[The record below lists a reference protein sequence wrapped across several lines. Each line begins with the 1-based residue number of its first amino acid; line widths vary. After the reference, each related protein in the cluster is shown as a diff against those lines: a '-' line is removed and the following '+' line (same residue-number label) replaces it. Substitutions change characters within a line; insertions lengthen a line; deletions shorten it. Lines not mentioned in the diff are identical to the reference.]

1 MKQVHNRLTLL
12 TWLVRGV
19 FILAN
24 EKVLVDRSKS
34 GKVRPWRE
42 RKLENLQ
49 YGDYLQILNYKKAH
63 RVKECGEVLYFVED
77 EQGHKKLAQTWFC
90 HSRLC
95 PLCNWRRSMK
105 QSNQLTQILEEA
117 VKQRKTGRFLFLTLT
132 VENTTGDQLKSELR
146 RMGRAIRDLMRYK
159 KPAKNLLGYVRSTEV
174 TVNHEADQPMYHHH
188 MHVLLFVKSLYFK
201 GSDNYISQSEWTG
214 YWQRAMKLTYVPI
227 VNVEAVKP
235 NVKRQKNSL
244 LASAQETAKYQVKSK
259 DILTN
264 NQEQDLQVI
273 DDLEQ
278 ALAGS
283 RQISYGG
290 LLKEIRKQLQLED
303 VENGDL
309 INTDSDDQKV
319 DQVVR
324 EIVAKWDYQR
334 NNYFV

>member
-1 MKQVHNRLTLL
+1 MTDR
-12 TWLVRGV
+12 
-19 FILAN
+19 
-24 EKVLVDRSKS
+24 KVLVDKSRS

-63 RVKECGEVLYFVED
+63 RVKECGEVLRFVED

-95 PLCNWRRSMK
+95 PLCNWRRAMK
-105 QSNQLTQILEEA
+105 QSNQLTQILAEA

-132 VENTTGDQLKSELR
+132 VENTTGEQLKSELR
-146 RMGRAIRDLMRYK
+146 QMGRAIAKIFQYK
-159 KPAKNLLGYVRSTEV
+159 KAAKNLLGYVRSTEV
-174 TVNHEADQPMYHHH
+174 TVNHEVDQPMYHHH
-188 MHVLLFVKSLYFK
+188 MHVLLFMKSSYFT
-201 GSDNYISQSEWTG
+201 GIDNYISQAEWTG
-214 YWQRAMKLTYVPI
+214 YWQRAMKLTYMPV

-235 NVKRQKNSL
+235 NVNRHKNSL

-259 DILTN
+259 DILTHN
-264 NQEQDLQVI
+264 PEQDLQVI

-324 EIVAKWDYQR
+324 EIIAKWDYQR
-334 NNYFV
+334 KNYFV

>member
-1 MKQVHNRLTLL
+1 MTDR
-12 TWLVRGV
+12 
-19 FILAN
+19 
-24 EKVLVDRSKS
+24 KVLVDKSRS

-63 RVKECGEVLYFVED
+63 RVKECGEVLRFVED

-95 PLCNWRRSMK
+95 PLCNWRRAMK
-105 QSNQLTQILEEA
+105 QSNQLTQILAEA

-132 VENTTGDQLKSELR
+132 VENTTGKQLKSELR
-146 RMGRAIRDLMRYK
+146 QMGRAIRDLMRYK

-214 YWQRAMKLTYVPI
+214 YWQRAMKLTYVPM
-227 VNVEAVKP
+227 VNVESVKP
-235 NVKRQKNSL
+235 NVNRHKNSL

-309 INTDSDDQKV
+309 INTDCDNQEP

-324 EIVAKWDYQR
+324 EIVAKWDYLR
-334 NNYFV
+334 KNYFI

>member
-1 MKQVHNRLTLL
+1 MIDR
-12 TWLVRGV
+12 
-19 FILAN
+19 
-24 EKVLVDRSKS
+24 KVLVDQSQS

-49 YGDYLQILNYKKAH
+49 YSDYLQILHYKKAH
-63 RVKECGEVLYFVED
+63 RVKECGEVLRFVED
-77 EQGHKKLAQTWFC
+77 KNGHKKLAQTWFC

-95 PLCNWRRSMK
+95 PLCNWRRAMK
-105 QSNQLTQILEEA
+105 QSNQLTQILAEA

-132 VENTTGDQLKSELR
+132 VENTSGNQLKSELR
-146 RMGRAIRDLMRYK
+146 QMGRAIRDLMRYK

-174 TVNHEADQPMYHHH
+174 TVNHEVDQPMYHHH
-188 MHVLLFVKSLYFK
+188 MHVLLFMKSSYFT
-201 GSDNYISQSEWTG
+201 GTDNYISQAEWTG
-214 YWQRAMKLTYVPI
+214 YWQRAMKLTYMPV

-235 NVKRQKNSL
+235 NVNRHKNSL

-264 NQEQDLQVI
+264 NPEQDLQVI

-324 EIVAKWDYQR
+324 EIIAKWDYQR
-334 NNYFV
+334 KNYFV

>member
-1 MKQVHNRLTLL
+1 MTDR
-12 TWLVRGV
+12 
-19 FILAN
+19 
-24 EKVLVDRSKS
+24 KVLVDRSQS

-42 RKLENLQ
+42 HKLENLQ
-49 YGDYLQILNYKKAH
+49 YGEYLQMLHYKKAH
-63 RVKECGEVLYFVED
+63 RVKECGEVLRFVED
-77 EQGHKKLAQTWFC
+77 KNGHKKLAQTWFC

-95 PLCNWRRSMK
+95 PLCNWRRAMK

-132 VENTTGDQLKSELR
+132 VENTTGKQLKSELR
-146 RMGRAIRDLMRYK
+146 QMGRAVRDLMRYK

-319 DQVVR
+319 EQVVR

-334 NNYFV
+334 KNYFV

>member
-1 MKQVHNRLTLL
+1 MTDR
-12 TWLVRGV
+12 
-19 FILAN
+19 
-24 EKVLVDRSKS
+24 KVLVDKSRS

-63 RVKECGEVLYFVED
+63 RVKECGEVLRFVED

-95 PLCNWRRSMK
+95 PLCNWRRAMK
-105 QSNQLTQILEEA
+105 QSNQLTQILAEA
-117 VKQRKTGRFLFLTLT
+117 VKKRKTGRFLFLTLT
-132 VENTTGDQLKSELR
+132 VENTTGKQLKSELR
-146 RMGRAIRDLMRYK
+146 QMGRAIRDLMRYK

-235 NVKRQKNSL
+235 NVNRHKNSL

-309 INTDSDDQKV
+309 INTDCDNQEP

-324 EIVAKWDYQR
+324 EIVAKWDYLR
-334 NNYFV
+334 KNYFI

>member
-1 MKQVHNRLTLL
+1 MLH
-12 TWLVRGV
+12 
-19 FILAN
+19 
-24 EKVLVDRSKS
+24 
-34 GKVRPWRE
+34 
-42 RKLENLQ
+42 
-49 YGDYLQILNYKKAH
+49 YKKAY
-63 RVKECGEVLYFVED
+63 RVKECGEVLRFVED
-77 EQGHKKLAQTWFC
+77 KNGHKKLVQTWFC

-105 QSNQLTQILEEA
+105 QSNQLTQILTET

-132 VENTTGDQLKSELR
+132 VKNTTGDLLKSELR
-146 RMGRAIRDLMRYK
+146 QMGRAIAKIFQYK
-159 KPAKNLLGYVRSTEV
+159 KVAKNLLGYVRSTEV

-188 MHVLLFVKSLYFK
+188 MHVLLFVKNHYFK
-201 GSDNYISQSEWTG
+201 GTDNYISQVEWTG
-214 YWQRAMKLTYVPI
+214 FWQRAMKLTYVPM

-290 LLKEIRKQLQLED
+290 LLKEIRK
-303 VENGDL
+303 
-309 INTDSDDQKV
+309 
-319 DQVVR
+319 
-324 EIVAKWDYQR
+324 
-334 NNYFV
+334 

>member
-1 MKQVHNRLTLL
+1 MNYGRWDEPLQRSFSIK
-12 TWLVRGV
+12 
-19 FILAN
+19 
-24 EKVLVDRSKS
+24 KV
-34 GKVRPWRE
+34 
-42 RKLENLQ
+42 
-49 YGDYLQILNYKKAH
+49 
-63 RVKECGEVLYFVED
+63 
-77 EQGHKKLAQTWFC
+77 
-90 HSRLC
+90 
-95 PLCNWRRSMK
+95 
-105 QSNQLTQILEEA
+105 
-117 VKQRKTGRFLFLTLT
+117 
-132 VENTTGDQLKSELR
+132 
-146 RMGRAIRDLMRYK
+146 
-159 KPAKNLLGYVRSTEV
+159 AKNLLGYVRSTEV
-174 TVNHEADQPMYHHH
+174 TINHEADQPMYHHH
-188 MHVLLFVKSLYFK
+188 MHVLLFMKSSYFT
-201 GSDNYISQSEWTG
+201 GTDNYISQAEWTR
-214 YWQRAMKLTYVPI
+214 YWQRAMKLAYAPV

-319 DQVVR
+319 AQAVR

-334 NNYFV
+334 KNYFV

>member
-1 MKQVHNRLTLL
+1 MADR
-12 TWLVRGV
+12 
-19 FILAN
+19 
-24 EKVLVDRSKS
+24 KVLVDQSQS

-49 YGDYLQILNYKKAH
+49 YSDYLQILHYKKAH
-63 RVKECGEVLYFVED
+63 RVKECGEVLRFVED
-77 EQGHKKLAQTWFC
+77 KNGHKKLAQTWFC

-95 PLCNWRRSMK
+95 PLCNWRRAMK
-105 QSNQLTQILEEA
+105 QSNQLTQILAEA

-132 VENTTGDQLKSELR
+132 VENTTGNQLKSELR
-146 RMGRAIRDLMRYK
+146 QMGRAIRDLMRYK

-174 TVNHEADQPMYHHH
+174 TVNHETDQPMYHHH
-188 MHVLLFVKSLYFK
+188 MHVLLFMKSSYFT
-201 GSDNYISQSEWTG
+201 GTDNYISQAEWTG
-214 YWQRAMKLTYVPI
+214 YWQRAMKLTYMPV

-235 NVKRQKNSL
+235 NVNRHKNSL

-259 DILTN
+259 DILTHN
-264 NQEQDLQVI
+264 PEQDLQVI

-324 EIVAKWDYQR
+324 EIIAKWDYQR
-334 NNYFV
+334 KNYFV

>member
-1 MKQVHNRLTLL
+1 MTDR
-12 TWLVRGV
+12 
-19 FILAN
+19 
-24 EKVLVDRSKS
+24 KVLVDKSRS

-63 RVKECGEVLYFVED
+63 RVKECGEVLRFVED

-95 PLCNWRRSMK
+95 PLCNWRRAMK
-105 QSNQLTQILEEA
+105 QSNQLTQILAEA

-132 VENTTGDQLKSELR
+132 VENTTGKQLKSELR
-146 RMGRAIRDLMRYK
+146 QMGRAIRDLMRYK

-214 YWQRAMKLTYVPI
+214 YWQRAMKLTYVPM
-227 VNVEAVKP
+227 VNVESVKP
-235 NVKRQKNSL
+235 NVNRHKNSL

-290 LLKEIRKQLQLED
+290 LLKEIHKQLQLED

-309 INTDSDDQKV
+309 INTDCDNQEP

-324 EIVAKWDYQR
+324 EIVAKWDYLR
-334 NNYFV
+334 KNYFI

>member
-1 MKQVHNRLTLL
+1 MADK
-12 TWLVRGV
+12 
-19 FILAN
+19 
-24 EKVLVDRSKS
+24 KVLVDRSRS

-42 RKLENLQ
+42 HKLENLQ
-49 YGDYLQILNYKKAH
+49 YGDYLQMLHYKKAH
-63 RVKECGEVLYFVED
+63 RVKECGEVLRFVED
-77 EQGHKKLAQTWFC
+77 KNGHKKLAQTWFC

-95 PLCNWRRSMK
+95 PLCNWRRAMK

-132 VENTTGDQLKSELR
+132 VENTTGNQLKSELR
-146 RMGRAIRDLMRYK
+146 QMGQAIRDLMRYK
-159 KPAKNLLGYVRSTEV
+159 KPSKNLLGYVRSTEV

-188 MHVLLFVKSLYFK
+188 MHVLIFMKSSYFT
-201 GSDNYISQSEWTG
+201 GTDNYISQVEWTG

-235 NVKRQKNSL
+235 NVKRHKSSL
-244 LASAQETAKYQVKSK
+244 LTSAQETAKYQVKSK

-264 NQEQDLQVI
+264 NLEQDLQVI
-273 DDLEQ
+273 DDLER

-309 INTDSDDQKV
+309 INTDSDDQNT
-319 DQVVR
+319 DRVVR

-334 NNYFV
+334 KNYFI

>member
-1 MKQVHNRLTLL
+1 MG
-12 TWLVRGV
+12 GV
-19 FILAN
+19 FSLAD
-24 EKVLVDRSKS
+24 KRVLIDRSRS

-49 YGDYLQILNYKKAH
+49 YGDYLQILHYKKAH
-63 RVKECGEVLYFVED
+63 RVKECGEVLRFVED
-77 EQGHKKLAQTWFC
+77 EQGHRKLAQTWFC

-95 PLCNWRRSMK
+95 PLCNWRRAMK
-105 QSNQLTQILEEA
+105 QSNQLTQILAEA

-132 VENTTGDQLKSELR
+132 VKNTTGNQLKSELR
-146 RMGRAIRDLMRYK
+146 QMGRAIRDLMRYK

-174 TVNHEADQPMYHHH
+174 TVNHEVDQPMYHHH
-188 MHVLLFVKSLYFK
+188 MHVLLFMKSSYFT
-201 GSDNYISQSEWTG
+201 GTDNYISQAEWTG

-235 NVKRQKNSL
+235 SVKRYKNSL

-264 NQEQDLQVI
+264 NAEQDLQVI

-309 INTDSDDQKV
+309 INTDSDDQKT

-334 NNYFV
+334 KNYFIW

>member
-1 MKQVHNRLTLL
+1 MADR
-12 TWLVRGV
+12 
-19 FILAN
+19 
-24 EKVLVDRSKS
+24 KVLVDRSQS

-42 RKLENLQ
+42 HKLENLQ
-49 YGDYLQILNYKKAH
+49 YGDYLQMLHYKKAH
-63 RVKECGEVLYFVED
+63 RVKECGEVLRFVED
-77 EQGHKKLAQTWFC
+77 KNGHKKLAQTWFC

-105 QSNQLTQILEEA
+105 QSNQLTQILTEA

-132 VENTTGDQLKSELR
+132 VENTTGDLLKSELR
-146 RMGRAIRDLMRYK
+146 QMGRAIAKIFQYK
-159 KPAKNLLGYVRSTEV
+159 KVAKNLLGYVRSTEV
-174 TVNHEADQPMYHHH
+174 TINHEADQPMYHHH
-188 MHVLLFVKSLYFK
+188 MHVLLFMKSSYFT
-201 GSDNYISQSEWTG
+201 GTDNYISQTEWTR
-214 YWQRAMKLTYVPI
+214 YWQRAMKLAYVPV

-309 INTDSDDQKV
+309 VDTDSDDQQT
-319 DQVVR
+319 DQVVCV
-324 EIVAKWDYQR
+324 IVAKWDYLR
-334 NNYFV
+334 KNYFI

>member
-1 MKQVHNRLTLL
+1 MTDR
-12 TWLVRGV
+12 
-19 FILAN
+19 
-24 EKVLVDRSKS
+24 KVLVDKSRS

-49 YGDYLQILNYKKAH
+49 YSDYLQILHYKKAH
-63 RVKECGEVLYFVED
+63 RVKECGEVLRFVED

-95 PLCNWRRSMK
+95 PLCNWRRAMK

-132 VENTTGDQLKSELR
+132 VENTTGKQLKSELR
-146 RMGRAIRDLMRYK
+146 QMGRAVRDLMRYK

-227 VNVEAVKP
+227 VNVEAVRP
-235 NVKRQKNSL
+235 NVNRHKNSL

-264 NQEQDLQVI
+264 NPEQDLQVI

-309 INTDSDDQKV
+309 INTDSGDQET

-334 NNYFV
+334 KNYFV

>member
-1 MKQVHNRLTLL
+1 MADR
-12 TWLVRGV
+12 
-19 FILAN
+19 
-24 EKVLVDRSKS
+24 KVLVDRSQS

-42 RKLENLQ
+42 HKLENLQ
-49 YGDYLQILNYKKAH
+49 YGDYLQMLHYKKAH
-63 RVKECGEVLYFVED
+63 RVKECGEVLRFVED
-77 EQGHKKLAQTWFC
+77 KNGHKKLAQTWFC

-105 QSNQLTQILEEA
+105 QSNQLTQILTEA

-132 VENTTGDQLKSELR
+132 VKNTTGDLLKSELR
-146 RMGRAIRDLMRYK
+146 QMGRAIAKIFQYK
-159 KPAKNLLGYVRSTEV
+159 KVAKNLLGYVRSTEV
-174 TVNHEADQPMYHHH
+174 TVNHEADQLMYHHH
-188 MHVLLFVKSLYFK
+188 MHVLLFMKSSYFT
-201 GSDNYISQSEWTG
+201 GTDNYISQAEWTR
-214 YWQRAMKLTYVPI
+214 YWQRAMKLAYVPV

-235 NVKRQKNSL
+235 NVNRHKNSL

-303 VENGDL
+303 AENGDL
-309 INTDSDDQKV
+309 IDIDGDDQKIN
-319 DQVVR
+319 QGVR
-324 EIVAKWDYQR
+324 EIIAKWNYDR
-334 NNYFV
+334 KNYFIN

>member
-1 MKQVHNRLTLL
+1 MADR
-12 TWLVRGV
+12 
-19 FILAN
+19 
-24 EKVLVDRSKS
+24 KVLVDRSQS

-42 RKLENLQ
+42 HKLENLQ
-49 YGDYLQILNYKKAH
+49 YGDYLQMLHYKKAH
-63 RVKECGEVLYFVED
+63 RVKECGEVLRFVED
-77 EQGHKKLAQTWFC
+77 KNGHKKLAQTWFC

-105 QSNQLTQILEEA
+105 QSNQLTQILTEA

-132 VENTTGDQLKSELR
+132 VKNTTGDLLKSELR
-146 RMGRAIRDLMRYK
+146 QMGRAIAKIFQYK
-159 KPAKNLLGYVRSTEV
+159 KVAKNLLGYVRSTEV
-174 TVNHEADQPMYHHH
+174 TINHESDQLMYHHH
-188 MHVLLFVKSLYFK
+188 MHVLLFMKSSYFT
-201 GSDNYISQSEWTG
+201 GTDNYISQAEWTR
-214 YWQRAMKLTYVPI
+214 YWQRAMKLAYVPV

-235 NVKRQKNSL
+235 NVNRHKNSL

-309 INTDSDDQKV
+309 INTDSDDKQTE
-319 DQVVR
+319 QVVR
-324 EIVAKWDYQR
+324 EVIAKWDYQR
-334 NNYFV
+334 KNYFL

>member
-1 MKQVHNRLTLL
+1 MA
-12 TWLVRGV
+12 RGV
-19 FILAN
+19 FILTN

-63 RVKECGEVLYFVED
+63 RVKECGEVLRFVED
-77 EQGHKKLAQTWFC
+77 EQGYKKLAQTWFC

-95 PLCNWRRSMK
+95 PLCNWRRAMK

-132 VENTTGDQLKSELR
+132 VENTTGKQLKSELR
-146 RMGRAIRDLMRYK
+146 QMGRAVRDLMRYK

-174 TVNHEADQPMYHHH
+174 TVNHESDQPMYHHH

-235 NVKRQKNSL
+235 NLKRQKNSL

-324 EIVAKWDYQR
+324 EIVAKWDYDR
-334 NNYFV
+334 KNYFV

>member
-1 MKQVHNRLTLL
+1 
-12 TWLVRGV
+12 
-19 FILAN
+19 
-24 EKVLVDRSKS
+24 
-34 GKVRPWRE
+34 
-42 RKLENLQ
+42 
-49 YGDYLQILNYKKAH
+49 
-63 RVKECGEVLYFVED
+63 
-77 EQGHKKLAQTWFC
+77 
-90 HSRLC
+90 
-95 PLCNWRRSMK
+95 MK
-105 QSNQLTQILEEA
+105 QSNQLTQILTEA

-132 VENTTGDQLKSELR
+132 VKNTTGDLLKSELR
-146 RMGRAIRDLMRYK
+146 QMGRAIAKIFQYK
-159 KPAKNLLGYVRSTEV
+159 KVAKNLLGYVRSTEV
-174 TVNHEADQPMYHHH
+174 TINHEEDQPMYHHH
-188 MHVLLFVKSLYFK
+188 MHVLLFMKSSYFT
-201 GSDNYISQSEWTG
+201 GTDNYISQAEWTG
-214 YWQRAMKLTYVPI
+214 YWQRAMKLAYVPV

-309 INTDSDDQKV
+309 INTDSDDQQV
-319 DQVVR
+319 DQAVC

-334 NNYFV
+334 KNYFI

>member
-1 MKQVHNRLTLL
+1 MADR
-12 TWLVRGV
+12 
-19 FILAN
+19 
-24 EKVLVDRSKS
+24 KVLVDRSQS

-42 RKLENLQ
+42 HKLENLQ
-49 YGDYLQILNYKKAH
+49 YGDYLQMLHYKKAH
-63 RVKECGEVLYFVED
+63 RVKECGEVLRFVED
-77 EQGHKKLAQTWFC
+77 KNGHKKLAQTWFC

-105 QSNQLTQILEEA
+105 QSNQLTQILTEA

-132 VENTTGDQLKSELR
+132 VKNTTGDLLKSELR
-146 RMGRAIRDLMRYK
+146 QMGRAIAKIFQYK
-159 KPAKNLLGYVRSTEV
+159 KVAKNLLGYVRSTEV
-174 TVNHEADQPMYHHH
+174 TINHEADQLMYHHH
-188 MHVLLFVKSLYFK
+188 MHVLLFMKSSYFT
-201 GSDNYISQSEWTG
+201 GTDNYISQAEWTR
-214 YWQRAMKLTYVPI
+214 YWQRAMKLAYVPV

-235 NVKRQKNSL
+235 NVNRHKNSL

-290 LLKEIRKQLQLED
+290 FLKEIRKQLQLED

-309 INTDSDDQKV
+309 INTDSDDKQTE
-319 DQVVR
+319 QVVR
-324 EIVAKWDYQR
+324 EVIAKWDYQR
-334 NNYFV
+334 KNYFL

>member
-1 MKQVHNRLTLL
+1 MADR
-12 TWLVRGV
+12 
-19 FILAN
+19 
-24 EKVLVDRSKS
+24 KVLVDQSQS

-49 YGDYLQILNYKKAH
+49 YSDYLQILHYKKAH
-63 RVKECGEVLYFVED
+63 RVKECGEVLRFVED
-77 EQGHKKLAQTWFC
+77 KNGHKKLAQTWFC

-95 PLCNWRRSMK
+95 PLCNWRRAMK
-105 QSNQLTQILEEA
+105 QSNQLTQILAEA

-132 VENTTGDQLKSELR
+132 VENTTGNQLKSELR
-146 RMGRAIRDLMRYK
+146 QMGRAIRDLMRYK

-174 TVNHEADQPMYHHH
+174 TVNHETDQPMYHHH
-188 MHVLLFVKSLYFK
+188 MHVLLFMKSSYFT
-201 GSDNYISQSEWTG
+201 GTDNYISQAEWAG

-235 NVKRQKNSL
+235 NVNRHKNSL

-264 NQEQDLQVI
+264 NPEQDLQVI

-309 INTDSDDQKV
+309 INTDSNDQQV

-324 EIVAKWDYQR
+324 EIIAKWDYLR
-334 NNYFV
+334 KNYFI

>member
-12 TWLVRGV
+12 TWLARGV

-63 RVKECGEVLYFVED
+63 RVKECGEVLRFVED

-95 PLCNWRRSMK
+95 PLCNWRRAMK

-132 VENTTGDQLKSELR
+132 VENTTGKQLKSELR
-146 RMGRAIRDLMRYK
+146 QMGRAVRDLMRYK

-174 TVNHEADQPMYHHH
+174 TVNHESDQPMYHHH
-188 MHVLLFVKSLYFK
+188 IHVLLFVKSLYFK

-235 NVKRQKNSL
+235 NLKRQKNSL

-309 INTDSDDQKV
+309 INTDSDDQET

-334 NNYFV
+334 KNYFI